1 MPPISIDIS
10 MPLRT
15 GMAAFPG
22 DPAVRIER
30 VRSTDRGDPYNLSSI
45 AMGTHTG
52 THVDPPVH
60 FVPGGR
66 TVDALDLEVL
76 NGPCRVVDVGDV
88 DRIGPGELAGR
99 LDGVERLLLKSR
111 NSRRWAREPTFFSDY
126 VALTAEGAASL
137 PAAVR
142 LVGIDALS
150 IETDPSGR
158 FPVHHQLLGRGTLIL
173 EGLLLGAAAPGDYR
187 LRCLP
192 LRIEGGDGAP
202 VRALLDPI

>member
-1 MPPISIDIS
+1 MPPTSIDIS

-111 NSRRWAREPTFFSDY
+111 NSPRWAREPTFFSDY